1 MLRTTGAAF
10 LDFAERADD
19 ARWTLTP
26 PGGGW
31 SLGEAAEHVALV
43 ETGVAKLI
51 QRKLFVRTAPA
62 ELLAETRG
70 KDERIEVYQADRT
83 TRRAAPDFVTPRGA
97 FPSRGEMIAAFR
109 DARAT
114 VVAAIAAA
122 PADLRAYAAVHPIL
136 GPLDAYQWALFLARH
151 LDRHLIQMEEIRAA
165 LD

>member
-1 MLRTTGAAF
+1 MLHSTGAAF
-10 LDFAERADD
+10 LDFAARTDD

-26 PGGGW
+26 PDGGW
-31 SLGEAAEHVALV
+31 SLGEAAEHVTLV
-43 ETGVAKLI
+43 ETGVATLVR
-51 QRKLFVRTAPA
+51 RKLFARAAPA
-62 ELLAETRG
+62 ELLAESRG

-83 TRRAAPDFVTPRGA
+83 TRRTAPDFVTPRGA

-109 DARAT
+109 DARAI
-114 VVAAIAAA
+114 VVAAFAAA
-122 PADLRAYAAVHPIL
+122 PGDLRGYAAVHPIL